1 MTADTPAIE
10 FRNVSLSFDGK
21 RVLDDVSLVLPR
33 GQMFLVTGASG
44 SGMTLLLRMAIGL
57 EQPDSGELFV
67 EGHELDLLRE
77 SELLQ
82 LRSDIM
88 GMVFQEQSL
97 FTALSVFDNVAY
109 RLDEHGWKE
118 ADIEKAVMET
128 LRFVGLDR
136 DRDKLPEELS
146 IGMRRRLE
154 VARAIAGW
162 PPIMLFDEATA
173 GLDPINA
180 RQMMDLVTRA
190 RDIHHISA
198 LYVTKEMH
206 EIAYLINHTAVADA
220 AGQVE
225 MRVGR
230 RADADRMKIIVMDAG
245 RIAFF
250 GTDREFATSQLAA
263 VTQLIAPKATG
274 PHAATRITDPR
285 QPSRAA
291 APHALSPAA
300 VPGKATDE

>member
-1 MTADTPAIE
+1 MTDDTPAIE
-10 FRNVSLSFDGK
+10 FRNVSLSFDD
-21 RVLDDVSLVLPR
+21 RLVLNDVSFVLPR
-33 GQMFLVTGASG
+33 GLMFLVTGASG

-57 EQPDSGELFV
+57 EQPDSGEVFV
-67 EGHELDLLRE
+67 GGQELDLLRE

-118 ADIEKAVMET
+118 ADIENAAMET

-162 PPIMLFDEATA
+162 PPVMLFDEATA

-206 EIAYLINHTAVADA
+206 EIAYLINHTAVSDA
-220 AGQVE
+220 AGNVE

-230 RADADRMKIIVMDAG
+230 RADADLMKILVMEAG

-250 GTDREFATSQLAA
+250 GTDREFAASQLPA
-263 VTQLIAPKATG
+263 VTQLIAPPATG
-274 PHAATRITDPR
+274 PHTATRITDSWK
-285 QPSRAA
+285 PSRAA
-291 APHALSPAA
+291 APRVVSPEAD
-300 VPGKATDE
+300 PNKSTTD